1 MVEFIPGHQENTM
14 KFIML
19 VPAVLA
25 AATMTTSAVPV
36 KDQPDRQVEAKP
48 DRCWQVR
55 TKCCEKCSN
64 ILPTPDYGAKFQKCM
79 RECMQCNGCNYL
91 P

>member
-1 MVEFIPGHQENTM
+1 M
-14 KFIML
+14 KIFML
-19 VPAVLA
+19 VPAVLSSA
-25 AATMTTSAVPV
+25 AITTGAVPI
-36 KDQPDRQVEAKP
+36 KDTPPEQRVEAKP

-55 TKCCEKCSN
+55 TKCCAECSK